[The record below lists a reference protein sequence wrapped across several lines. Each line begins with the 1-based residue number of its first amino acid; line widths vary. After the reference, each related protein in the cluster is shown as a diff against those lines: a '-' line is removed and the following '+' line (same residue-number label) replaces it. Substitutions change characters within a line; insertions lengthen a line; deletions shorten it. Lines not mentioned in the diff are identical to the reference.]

1 MYQTFEEIRRLA
13 EQGSTGCQI
22 ELGNSY
28 LTGRDPNGDP
38 CDVNFELAKQWLE
51 RAHEKGAS
59 TATFILGTLYE
70 DGKGVPADIGKAI
83 ELYVSA
89 ADRGA
94 YLPCLH
100 LARIYANGKTV
111 LRSPSIA
118 AEWYRRVLAV
128 ESEVDDSGAM
138 IEARHFLAQTR

>member
-13 EQGSTGCQI
+13 EQGLTGCQI
-22 ELGNSY
+22 EVGNSY

-51 RAHEKGAS
+51 RAHKKGAS
-59 TATFILGTLYE
+59 TATFILGTVYE

-100 LARIYANGKTV
+100 LARIYANGKGV
-111 LRSPSIA
+111 PRSPSIA

>member
-1 MYQTFEEIRRLA
+1 MHQTFEEIRRLA
-13 EQGSTGCQI
+13 EQGLTGCQI

-28 LTGRDPNGDP
+28 LTGRDPNGDH

-70 DGKGVPADIGKAI
+70 EGKGVPADIGKAI
-83 ELYVSA
+83 ELYVSVS
-89 ADRGA
+89 DRGA

-100 LARIYANGKTV
+100 LARIHANGKGV
-111 LRSPSIA
+111 PRSPSIA

-138 IEARHFLAQTR
+138 IEARHFLAQTG